1 MDLRTMARMHQE
13 VSRSLSHRPL
23 ELLLLW
29 YADLGL
35 QVDDS
40 EERVNYLCPVCGKPL
55 SIPLES
61 FLSMDD
67 RRDPRCDECWGSTE
81 ERGGQ

>member
-1 MDLRTMARMHQE
+1 MDLRTLAKMHQE
-13 VSRSLSHRPL
+13 TARSLSHRPV
-23 ELLLLW
+23 EIMLLW

-35 QVDDS
+35 EVDDAD
-40 EERVNYLCPVCGKPL
+40 ERVQYHCPVCGKPMN
-55 SIPLES
+55 IPLEA

-67 RRDPRCDECWGSTE
+67 RRDPRCDECWGSTD